1 MTRSNEIF
9 EVIFGIRSW
18 YWRFFSHLILDV
30 SSPSIFSPSKPFGG
44 YQVCLNSHFNHSE
57 QLPNPGCYKR
67 PTKYRMAYHQSL
79 TSSRPSLCSSSILFL
94 VFDMQYRL
102 NNNGKSCIP
111 NSIKSQPYLDVKY
124 FKVFFF
130 VFLNR
135 AVPLSQ
141 RERYYSRA
149 SGKALFFKSG
159 GNGGYCRKT
168 SWAFRFW

>member
-1 MTRSNEIF
+1 MEILQPP
-9 EVIFGIRSW
+9 IFKLQLAFHFLTLKLV
-18 YWRFFSHLILDV
+18 WRPPHFS
-30 SSPSIFSPSKPFGG
+30 
-44 YQVCLNSHFNHSE
+44 HSE
-57 QLPNPGCYKR
+57 QLPNPGCSKR

-149 SGKALFFKSG
+149 PGRASSDLGAMEDIVGKPLGLLGFGSIIE
-159 GNGGYCRKT
+159 Y
-168 SWAFRFW
+168 

>member
-1 MTRSNEIF
+1 MREFERSCKKPLCDLLCAFTIGLLECF
-9 EVIFGIRSW
+9 
-18 YWRFFSHLILDV
+18 LDHYV
-30 SSPSIFSPSKPFGG
+30 HNF
-44 YQVCLNSHFNHSE
+44 L
-57 QLPNPGCYKR
+57 KR
-67 PTKYRMAYHQSL
+67 PPKYRMAYHQSVI

-135 AVPLSQ
+135 AIPLSQ
-141 RERYYSRA
+141 REGYYSRA
-149 SGKALFFKSG
+149 PGTALFQFF
-159 GNGGYCRKT
+159 N
-168 SWAFRFW
+168 FWL